1 MSSTRNEAHRA
12 RKDSLGCIKIFP
24 SVEASDSERHPAVV
38 SCDPGACLVRAV
50 WIFLSAIKSKGLQ
63 CPLTWALVSSLGRN
77 SHRYLKGRELCFW
90 GFIRVWTYLQK
101 CSSAGDWLMPDWWV
115 PCFPEELFVP
125 EIKEPKEGLCCRFL
139 ACLPCA
145 CLSTWPGWVVVG
157 PKILPLGE
165 TMALFWAWSVDLGL
179 RGIFSRTIIGIGGK
193 TSSNR
198 AQEFVWM
205 CPVSVV
211 LLGGVARTIF
221 VVFLC
226 LSKGFK

>member
-90 GFIRVWTYLQK
+90 GFIRVWTCLQK

-115 PCFPEELFVP
+115 PCFPDELFVP
-125 EIKEPKEGLCCRFL
+125 EIKEPKEGLLQISGLFALCLPVHLVRLGGGWAKDITSGGNNGSFLSLICRFGF
-139 ACLPCA
+139 
-145 CLSTWPGWVVVG
+145 TWNPFTDYHRHRW
-157 PKILPLGE
+157 
-165 TMALFWAWSVDLGL
+165 
-179 RGIFSRTIIGIGGK
+179 
-193 TSSNR
+193 
-198 AQEFVWM
+198 
-205 CPVSVV
+205 
-211 LLGGVARTIF
+211 
-221 VVFLC
+221 
-226 LSKGFK
+226 